1 MQLAVRSDSISALT
15 ALLKF
20 KNVGEGSAKIAR
32 EMALDIA
39 GAVYKPSL
47 VSHIPGVTNT
57 LDDYLSRWHEPGKDH
72 ILPAALQAASQR
84 QVPARDATYWHT
96 DVPP

>member
-1 MQLAVRSDSISALT
+1 
-15 ALLKF
+15 
-20 KNVGEGSAKIAR
+20 
-32 EMALDIA
+32 MALDIA

-57 LDDYLSRWHEPGKDH
+57 LADYLSRWHEPGKDH
-72 ILPAALQAASQR
+72 ILPEALKASTQR
-84 QVPARDATYWHT
+84 QAPARNASYWHT